1 MSAHQPILPSR
12 ANELVEAK
20 GLDAAGSLLADFAA
34 AGLIKTYALMRETR
48 PTGGASE
55 MVRDCQLPPEDW
67 DRIVA
72 AGQVI
77 EALAGRTVRIEGSPL
92 RGAPPSVLITGVSF
106 SEASLIK
113 VLDRYCANA
122 PATIFSEAPACMTE
136 LQVGSAS
143 ALPSQDCKPKRKQV
157 PPIKPGDLT
166 ATVAQAVQTTGL
178 GRTKIDQ
185 LMRDGTLER
194 TKVGRRTLISVESIE
209 RLVRA
214 KVTN

>member
-12 ANELVEAK
+12 AIELVEAK
-20 GLDAAGSLLADFAA
+20 GLNAAGSLLADFAA
-34 AGLIKTYALMRETR
+34 AGLIKTYALMREIR
-48 PTGGASE
+48 PTGGAAE
-55 MVRDCQLPPEDW
+55 TVRDCQLPPEDW

-72 AGQVI
+72 AGQVP
-77 EALAGRTVRIEGSPL
+77 EALTGRTVRIEGSPL
-92 RGAPPSVLITGVSF
+92 QGGHPSVLITGVSF

-113 VLDRYCANA
+113 VLERYCANA
-122 PATIFSEAPACMTE
+122 PATIFHEPPARMTE
-136 LQVGSAS
+136 PQISSAS
-143 ALPSQDCKPKRKQV
+143 TTPSQDCKPIGKQV

-166 ATVAQAVQTTGL
+166 ATVAQAVQATGL

-209 RLVRA
+209 RLVGA
-214 KVTN
+214 KVTK